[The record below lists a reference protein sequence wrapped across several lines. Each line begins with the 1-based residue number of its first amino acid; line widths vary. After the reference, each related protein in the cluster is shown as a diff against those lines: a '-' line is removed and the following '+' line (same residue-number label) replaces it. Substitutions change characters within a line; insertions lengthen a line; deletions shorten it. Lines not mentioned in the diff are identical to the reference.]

1 MGHGIDALHA
11 EIARLAD
18 RFQVRVGNDLIAINA
33 RHAHALERARTG
45 LADALGKLDQVRQI
59 ELLASDLRAALD
71 ALGEIS
77 GKVDN
82 ERMLDQ
88 LFATFCIGK

>member
-18 RFQVRVGNDLIAINA
+18 RFQVKAGNDLIAINA
-33 RHAHALERARTG
+33 RHAYALERARAG
-45 LADALGKLDQVRQI
+45 LAGALGKLGQVNQI